1 MPERTEE
8 AKISAVKRI
17 FCLFAEGWSLVR
29 IAELVNEEEGLWSS
43 RERVW
48 SAERLNRVFSKED

>member
-8 AKISAVKRI
+8 AEFRAVKRI

-29 IAELVNEEEGLWSS
+29 IAELLNEEEAWSS

-48 SAERLNRVFSKED
+48 SAERLNGVFSKED